1 MLRKLKFEFGVKLK
15 EAKKERE
22 KKKNLKFE
30 IVQRLICLCMKKT
43 DRNGNRNKSTSKLGF
58 FLSFNRVDS
67 LLFVRRNG
75 AVLAATKPIREKPN
89 LTARF

>member
-1 MLRKLKFEFGVKLK
+1 MLRKLKFEIGVKLK

-58 FLSFNRVDS
+58 LFLSTELTHYCS
-67 LLFVRRNG
+67 IVR
-75 AVLAATKPIREKPN
+75 
-89 LTARF
+89 

>member
-1 MLRKLKFEFGVKLK
+1 MKLKYRESKKSVFFCCCWFVTLRKLKFEIGVKLK

-43 DRNGNRNKSTSKLGF
+43 DRNVTEISQHQNSAFSF
-58 FLSFNRVDS
+58 FQPS
-67 LLFVRRNG
+67 
-75 AVLAATKPIREKPN
+75 
-89 LTARF
+89 